1 MNKSI
6 NKATRFLQHIFN
18 SQDDTEAMGCC
29 AAIVTAEANEDVN
42 FFLDKL
48 DLVKSFCDKMK
59 SGILKE
65 SSKSSN
71 DTPEDNINI

>member
-6 NKATRFLQHIFN
+6 KQASKFLQHIFN
-18 SQDDTEAMGCC
+18 SQDDHEVMECQ

-65 SSKSSN
+65 SPKSSN
-71 DTPEDNINI
+71 DTP